1 MPIYAVTI
9 AYRDREL
16 RDQVRPAHREYLKA
30 RFEEG
35 SLIESGPFMDD
46 SGALLIY
53 DVATEARLYEILAG
67 DPFWQNQGVIG
78 DEAVKEWNRIF
89 VRG

>member
-35 SLIESGPFMDD
+35 SLVESGPFMDD

-53 DVATEARLYEILAG
+53 DVETEARLYEIGLSVLTEPSGSTIAARRARLG
-67 DPFWQNQGVIG
+67 KTP
-78 DEAVKEWNRIF
+78 
-89 VRG
+89 

>member
-16 RDQVRPAHREYLKA
+16 RDQVRPAHRAYLQA
-30 RFEEG
+30 RLDDG
-35 SLIESGPFMDD
+35 TLVESGPFMDD
-46 SGALLIY
+46 SGALLVY
-53 DVATEARLYEILAG
+53 EVETEARLYEILAE

-78 DEAVKEWNRIF
+78 DETVKEWNRIF
-89 VRG
+89 LRD